1 LGANFEEDWAARVG
15 LPTNSGLRI
24 KDIDKNSPA
33 QSHGL
38 KADDILLGINGDKVN
53 TIVDFNEVM
62 KKYSPKDSV
71 TVKIKRDE
79 VIQSISVKLD
89 EKK

>member
-1 LGANFEEDWAARVG
+1 
-15 LPTNSGLRI
+15 
-24 KDIDKNSPA
+24 
-33 QSHGL
+33 L